1 MEKDETKIP
10 ACRELACGEF
20 TVRPAHRPEQSRGI
34 EPVEPV
40 LVLQGS
46 YLVELAIARSLGRY
60 NIPIF
65 LISRGEKKP
74 PSSFSK
80 FIIGTFFN
88 PDPLI
93 DEEDFIHSLLSF
105 GEGLIKKY
113 GRRILLFPT
122 DDGTLLL
129 VAKHFDLLRKYFV
142 ILNDPDEKDILRFCQ
157 KIYFFQT
164 LQNSNCTDFLPLTF
178 FCHKGEDI
186 QSIKKNI
193 TFPCVIKPSE
203 KDLAFSFHQKYN
215 SKILVIENEVDLEK
229 RLIELLSEN
238 HKLLVQELVNQNPGK
253 EISWYGYRSR
263 GGEIF
268 GMTARQ
274 ARKLPQMGGTAT
286 FIEAEEIPQIHP
298 YAHQALKLLNFWG
311 ICEMEFMLDERKK
324 EYKMIEFNPRC
335 WLQLSLATKAGLNLP
350 YLAYQEVY
358 KNQLPKPIIDKRR
371 ELKWVWVKND
381 FLRAVVKR
389 KDGGLLKRL
398 FKWIPQVFGN
408 CVYAIHS
415 FSDLGVTFHRIL
427 ELPGKVF
434 KKL

>member
-1 MEKDETKIP
+1 MEKDETKTP
-10 ACRELACGEF
+10 ACSEL
-20 TVRPAHRPEQSRGI
+20 I
-34 EPVEPV
+34 EPV

-60 NIPIF
+60 NIPVF
-65 LISRGEKKP
+65 LLSRGEKKP
-74 PSSFSK
+74 PSSFSR
-80 FIIGTFFN
+80 FITDTFFN
-88 PDPLI
+88 PDPLVNE
-93 DEEDFIHSLLSF
+93 DDFIHSVPSF

-129 VAKHFDLLRKYFV
+129 VAKHFDLLKKYFV
-142 ILNDPDEKDILRFCQ
+142 VLNDPDEKDILKFCQ

-164 LQNSNCTDFLPLTF
+164 LQNSNCSNFLPLTL
-178 FCHKGEDI
+178 FCRNAEEI
-186 QSIKKNI
+186 ESIKKNI
-193 TFPCVIKPSE
+193 SLPCIIKPSE
-203 KDLAFSFHQKYN
+203 KDINFSFYRKYN
-215 SKILVIENEVDLEK
+215 SKILLIENKIDLEK
-229 RLIELLSEN
+229 RLTELVSEN
-238 HKLLVQELVNQNPGK
+238 HKLVVQEVVNQNPGM
-253 EISWYGYRSR
+253 EISWYGYRNK

-274 ARKLPQMGGTAT
+274 VRKFPQMGGTAT
-286 FIEAEEIPQIHP
+286 FIETEEISQVDSF
-298 YAHQALKLLNFWG
+298 ARQALQLLNFWG
-311 ICEMEFMLDERKK
+311 ICEMEFMLDERKR
-324 EYKMIEFNPRC
+324 EYKLIEFNPRC
-335 WLQLSLATKAGLNLP
+335 WLQLSLATEAGLNLP

-358 KNQLPKPIIDKRR
+358 KNQLPKPIIDKRG

-381 FLRAVVKR
+381 FLRAVVKH

-415 FSDLGVTFHRIL
+415 FSDLGVTFHRTL